1 MRVLL
6 DSDVLLDVGLRRTP
20 WFDDSAAVF
29 QLAQRHAVTGFVAW
43 HSVANVHYVARRQE
57 GVDARGFVDAMSRFL
72 EVAPV
77 GQADMQYALELDMP
91 DLEDAM
97 QAAAAVACRASRII
111 TRNTRDFKNSP
122 VPAVTPAELLQAY
135 AS

>member
-1 MRVLL
+1 MRALI
-6 DSDVLLDVGLRRTP
+6 DCNVLLDVGLDRMPWADASSAVLKLALRRRY
-20 WFDDSAAVF
+20 D
-29 QLAQRHAVTGFVAW
+29 GFVAW
-43 HSVANVHYVARRQE
+43 HSLST
-57 GVDARGFVDAMSRFL
+57 VDYLAKREESLEPRAFISGLLDFL

-77 GQADMQYALELDMP
+77 GQADMQYALELEMR

-111 TRNTRDFKNSP
+111 TRNTRDFTSSP
-122 VPAVTPAELLQAY
+122 VPAVTPAEFLQAY